1 MNQSNKSGITMKLH
15 LFFLFCLLLAGES
28 PALERRVMGNDFE
41 RGLQGWKVW
50 NAGTGVLTLRSG
62 SALLKPSAGQKRVLA
77 GSGFGLRELDGM
89 RFSWSMRVRGT
100 GFVRFGI
107 WTYEKDD
114 SGTVKR
120 AAAPEWGP
128 SRRLSCD
135 WIKWNLGLD
144 FSERSVYDF
153 AFLLELTGE
162 GDLQLEFDDHLVVAD
177 SDSGSSLEMISC
189 PPFRNGDA
197 LPDVVIRTA
206 APEQECM
213 IFGIGSSRM
222 PVKMKS
228 GPDSLLT
235 IPGKL
240 LRKNMEGGFR
250 LTAARKGNV
259 LRLHE
264 TPLPEQEY
272 AKLDETAKK
281 IRLKHPLRI
290 VYIGDSL
297 YDFDRGHNAADQVH
311 YWLGKYNPG
320 KASFFNASVRGDD
333 ILSVEARLKRNRKVR
348 RPNAYDVFPSLS
360 PNLVFLMLGHNDT
373 KASSSNGFSTPAIPP
388 EIQEKAYRNVI
399 RILRKTWPDARIV
412 LVSSTSP
419 DTVFLKERAKSDLK
433 KNGKAYRFGDPE
445 KLEAYN
451 VVLNKIA
458 QEKNLDYLDYYNT
471 MKALPREQ
479 KKRLLREN
487 DGLHMKNAG
496 YLFLTLEL
504 LNYLSMNPLCEQT
517 TSLNIK
523 NIRPGG

>member
-1 MNQSNKSGITMKLH
+1 MKLH
-15 LFFLFCLLLAGES
+15 LLFLFCLLLAGES

-50 NAGTGVLTLRSG
+50 NAGTGVLTLRNG

-77 GSGFGLRELDGM
+77 GTGFGLRELDGM
-89 RFSWSMRVRGT
+89 RFNWSMRVRGT

-107 WTYEKDD
+107 WAYEKDG
-114 SGTVKR
+114 SGKVKW
-120 AAAPEWGP
+120 AVAPEWGP
-128 SRRLSCD
+128 SRRLSND
-135 WIKWNLGLD
+135 WIKWNLCLD

-177 SDSGSSLEMISC
+177 SDSGSLLEMISC

-206 APEQECM
+206 APEQECV
-213 IFGIGSSRM
+213 IFGISNSKM

-228 GPDSLLT
+228 GPDSLLM

-240 LRKNMEGGFR
+240 LRKSMEGGFC

-264 TPLPEQEY
+264 TPLPKQEY

-281 IRLKHPLRI
+281 VRLKHPLRI

-297 YDFDRGHNAADQVH
+297 YDFDRGRNAADRVH

-333 ILSVEARLKRNRKVR
+333 ILSVEARLKRSKKVR
-348 RPNAYDVFPSLS
+348 RPNAYDAFPSLS

-373 KASSSNGFSTPAIPP
+373 KASSSNGFSSSAIPP

-399 RILRKTWPDARIV
+399 RILQKNWPDARIV

-496 YLFLTLEL
+496 YLFLTQEL
-504 LNYLSMNPLCEQT
+504 LNYLSMNQ
-517 TSLNIK
+517 
-523 NIRPGG
+523 